1 MAEKWLE
8 KYNQN
13 TPKGKPNQEFDVFMK
28 LSGENDFRFDSHKA
42 WDKVST
48 KLGNTNREKRFF
60 IYQYWK
66 VAAVILFI
74 LGISFVL
81 SQINQTSEKWNH
93 VVAENGSQNYI
104 LPDGSAVYLAKDA
117 GLSYLEP
124 FENRSIEFKGLGY
137 FDIQKSDAPFTILV
151 GEQKIT
157 VLGTAFS
164 VHSNQEIVEIF
175 VEEGT
180 VRFESENDLATVTLN
195 EKLTYHHQDQRI
207 EVQNETDPNILSWK
221 TGQFTFNNTPF
232 SKVASHLERYYSI
245 EFSETEKLKNCTITA
260 KFNQENIHQVLD
272 IIEDILEVD
281 FILTNSKVQTIGKGC
296 N

>member
-13 TPKGKPNQEFDVFMK
+13 TPEEKPDPEFDAFMK
-28 LSGENDFRFDSHKA
+28 LSGEHDFQFDSHKA
-42 WDKVST
+42 WDKVSS
-48 KLGNTNREKRFF
+48 KLDNTSREKRFP

-66 VAAVILFI
+66 VAAAILII
-74 LGISFVL
+74 LGVAFVL
-81 SQINQTSEKWNH
+81 NQIDQTNEKWND
-93 VVAENGSQNYI
+93 VVAENGSRNYV
-104 LPDGSAVYLAKDA
+104 LPDGSTVYLAKDA
-117 GLSYLEP
+117 GLSYLEA
-124 FENRSIEFKGLGY
+124 FENRTIKFEGLGY
-137 FDIQKSDAPFTILV
+137 FDIQKSDVPFTILI
-151 GEQKIT
+151 GNQKIT

-180 VRFESENDLATVTLN
+180 VRFESENDLATVSLS

-207 EVQNETDPNILSWK
+207 ELKKETDPNILSWK
-221 TGQFTFNNTPF
+221 TGRFTFNNTPF
-232 SKVASHLERYYSI
+232 SIVADHLERYYSI
-245 EFSETEKLKNCTITA
+245 EFSQIEKLKNCTITA

-272 IIEDILEVD
+272 IIEDILEVN
-281 FILTNSKVQTIGKGC
+281 FTLTNSKVQTIGKGC